1 MDAVYDTIGK
11 RYTSKRQTDPR
22 IYQQLREAI
31 GDARR
36 ILNAGAGTGSYE
48 PPELEVVALEPS
60 STMLAQRAPDA
71 APAVQG
77 RVEQLPFPDNSFDL
91 AMGVLTLHHWSD
103 QQRGLE
109 ELARVASGNV
119 MLLTWFAVRDSF
131 WLTDYFPAII
141 HLDRGNFPDLAFYES
156 VLGPVEVTD
165 IPIPHDCQDG
175 FLCAYWRR
183 PEAYL
188 DPEVR
193 NAISTFSMMR
203 NEAVGLEKLAGD
215 LQSGAWEAKYGELL
229 TMDSCDFGYRLLRSQ
244 NS

>member
-1 MDAVYDTIGK
+1 M
-11 RYTSKRQTDPR
+11 
-22 IYQQLREAI
+22 
-31 GDARR
+31 
-36 ILNAGAGTGSYE
+36 
-48 PPELEVVALEPS
+48 
-60 STMLAQRAPDA
+60 
-71 APAVQG
+71 
-77 RVEQLPFPDNSFDL
+77 
-91 AMGVLTLHHWSD
+91 
-103 QQRGLE
+103 
-109 ELARVASGNV
+109 ASGNV